1 MTGGRNKLRADEAL
15 VTRGL
20 VESRSKAKA
29 LIMAGDVLIGSRAV
43 TKPAEMVGDA
53 DALHIKAPPRYV
65 SRGGLKLE
73 HALDA
78 FDLNVHGRVAVDI
91 GASTGGF
98 TDCLLQRG
106 ARRVYAV
113 DVGYGQLDYKLRQ
126 DARVVVL
133 ERVNARE
140 LRELPEAVDVAVVD
154 VSFISLRLIWPAV
167 LAVALSNAD
176 VVALIK
182 PQFEAGRGQVNRRG
196 VVTDERTRLKV
207 VREVVGG
214 AQVAGLVPRGLTKSP
229 IVGPAGNVEFLAWFS
244 GAGDA
249 VDVEE
254 ALSRLYEETA

>member
-1 MTGGRNKLRADEAL
+1 MTGGRNKMRADEAL

-29 LIMAGDVLIGSRAV
+29 LIMAGDVLVGSRPV
-43 TKPAEMVGDA
+43 TKPAELVGEA
-53 DALHIKAPPRYV
+53 DRLHIKAPPRYV

-78 FDLNVHGRVAVDI
+78 FDLDVQGRVAVDI

-126 DARVVVL
+126 DARVVTL

-140 LRELPEAVDVAVVD
+140 LRELPEAVDVAVID

-167 LAVALSNAD
+167 LAVVLPSAD
-176 VVALIK
+176 IVALIK

-196 VVTDERTRLKV
+196 VVTDERTRLNV

-214 AQVAGLVPRGLTKSP
+214 AQVAGFVLRGLARSP

-244 GAGDA
+244 GVGDTID
-249 VDVEE
+249 VDE